1 MADAARL
8 KLIANSP
15 AASQSEREG
24 ALEQL
29 RRMAQGGASGLQCV
43 EARSALTEIG
53 DLTGRP
59 KDLQSELLAGVGAAS
74 LGEVEYADVHRFC
87 SDRQWN
93 ADARKLYDAWASQ
106 NPHALQTVLAAYL
119 AAHHESR
126 MTAKHLLQGLG
137 KRWPSDWISRD
148 TLHDFVRREPECEDA
163 RLVIQ
168 EYLDKGT
175 LERMGERPPRTCQC
189 WKLSDAIH
197 EAKRQNNPQL
207 LFDEIQ
213 CATTGKTS
221 DAQQLR

>member
-1 MADAARL
+1 MADAEKL
-8 KLIANSP
+8 KAIVSSP
-15 AASQSEREG
+15 AASHFEREG

-93 ADARKLYDAWASQ
+93 ARKLYDAWASQ
-106 NPHALQTVLAAYL
+106 NPHALQTVLTAYL

-137 KRWPSDWISRD
+137 ERWANDWISRD
-148 TLHDFVRREPECEDA
+148 TLHDFLRREPECEDA
-163 RLVIQ
+163 RAVVQ
-168 EYLDKGT
+168 EYLDRGS
-175 LERMGERPPRTCQC
+175 LDHWERPPRTCDC
-189 WKLSDAIH
+189 WKLTDAIR

-207 LFDEIQ
+207 LFTEIE
-213 CATTGKTS
+213 
-221 DAQQLR
+221 